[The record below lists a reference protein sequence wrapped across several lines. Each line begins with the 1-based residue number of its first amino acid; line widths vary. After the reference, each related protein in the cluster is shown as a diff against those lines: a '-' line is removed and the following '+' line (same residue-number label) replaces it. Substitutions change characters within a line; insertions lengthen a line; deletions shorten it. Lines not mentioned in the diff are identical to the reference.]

1 MRSRATTPQLQVV
14 SSRRQA
20 VRLAA
25 VLGAA
30 LFVLLFGVTAFQT
43 RLAQNQLEID
53 RTDDQISIERERY
66 DQLRLERAE
75 LLAPERLM
83 TQAAALGMVP
93 GSSTEFVAVP
103 SRTVAEIAVSASGI
117 PESER
122 RQRSDPFEEYG
133 EVKAMVDGA
142 G

>member
-1 MRSRATTPQLQVV
+1 VV
-14 SSRRQA
+14 SNRRQA

-25 VLGAA
+25 VLGSS
-30 LFVLLFGVTAFQT
+30 LFILLFAVTAFQT
-43 RLAQNQLEID
+43 RLAQNQLELD

-75 LLAPERLM
+75 LLAPQRLVERA
-83 TQAAALGMVP
+83 TALGMVP
-93 GSSTEFVAVP
+93 GSSTEFVAV
-103 SRTVAEIAVSASGI
+103 SDRTVAEVAVSASGV
-117 PESER
+117 PESAR
-122 RQRSDPFEEYG
+122 RHGADPFEEYG

>member
-1 MRSRATTPQLQVV
+1 VRSRAATPQLQVV
-14 SSRRQA
+14 STRRQA

-25 VLGAA
+25 VLGTA
-30 LFVLLFGVTAFQT
+30 LFVLLFAVTAFQT

-53 RTDDQISIERERY
+53 RTDEQIGLERERY
-66 DQLRLERAE
+66 DRLRLERAE
-75 LLAPERLM
+75 LLAPDRLM

-103 SRTVAEIAVSASGI
+103 SRTVAEIAVSASGV
-117 PESER
+117 PESAR
-122 RQRSDPFEEYG
+122 RQRSDPFEGYG
-133 EVKAMVDGA
+133 QVKAMVDGP